1 MGSKDKQAPIIG
13 KITLSLQ
20 LFYLNHIFIN
30 INNKSYCF
38 DIHGSNHFYVI
49 TNMQLFLYSNYAP
62 TSTPTTIT
70 YTIQK
75 ESCGMFN
82 ITNEAF
88 AGTPST
94 QWMRDESLIFSFR
107 CVQTKV
113 RL

>member
-20 LFYLNHIFIN
+20 LFYLNHIFT
-30 INNKSYCF
+30 YCF

-75 ESCGMFN
+75 ESCGMF
-82 ITNEAF
+82 IHY
-88 AGTPST
+88 
-94 QWMRDESLIFSFR
+94 
-107 CVQTKV
+107 K
-113 RL
+113 